1 MQEEWLL
8 NISNSLR
15 WKLGD
20 QEHSQLTT
28 EQLGRIVYI
37 LLNNEGKQLTL
48 CAKSCNMQQPH
59 NPRSNNKNI
68 EQKLS

>member
-1 MQEEWLL
+1 MLQMQEEWLL

-48 CAKSCNMQQPH
+48 CV
-59 NPRSNNKNI
+59 
-68 EQKLS
+68 LT